1 MRIYELCIS
10 FIGKKFCKI
19 IIEMKTAKFF
29 MSAVAVM
36 AGVLV
41 AAPAADAQENGNR
54 DENGKVVRGAYETN
68 RFGDNWFIGAGAGV
82 NTWMGKGASPKAGV
96 AVDVFTG
103 KWITPTV
110 GVRFGWRGLKDGASA
125 KDGYTIENE
134 KFNYNSVHADLLWNL
149 SNLFSGYKETRTWNI
164 SVYPTFAYMNAA
176 KNSEFGAGFG
186 MLNNFRL
193 CDRVN
198 LYLDLSALTTK
209 SDFPAV
215 APKPETRLGVLPSAT
230 FGVAVNL
237 GKTSFKR
244 HSSVVP
250 AIVPVP
256 FTEAQY
262 NDLKDKVNAL
272 EKENKDLK
280 AQIEDLK
287 NAKPD
292 TVTVSKAGD
301 LVSPATLYYEIG
313 STKLSEREEAHLDFY
328 VKNILE
334 QAPDKVFVL
343 TGSAD
348 KGTGTAARNQYLSE
362 QRVNNVKKV
371 LVEKYGIA
379 EDHLIV
385 KAEGATNNRF
395 GSAVLNRVVTIE

>member
-1 MRIYELCIS
+1 
-10 FIGKKFCKI
+10 
-19 IIEMKTAKFF
+19 MKTFRIV
-29 MSAVAVM
+29 MSALAVM

-41 AAPAADAQENGNR
+41 VSPAANAQENGNR

-68 RFGDNWFIGAGAGV
+68 KFGDNWFIGAGAGV
-82 NTWMGKGASPKAGV
+82 NSWLGNGASPKAGV
-96 AVDVFTG
+96 AVDAFVG

-110 GVRFGWRGLKDGASA
+110 GVRMGWKGLKDGVSA
-125 KDGYTIENE
+125 KDGYTIADE
-134 KFNYNSVHADLLWNL
+134 KFNYNSAHVDLLWNL

-176 KNSEFGAGFG
+176 KNREFGAGIG

-193 CDRVN
+193 GNRVG

-209 SDFPAV
+209 ADFAGISPR
-215 APKPETRLGVLPSAT
+215 PKTLVGVLPSAT
-230 FGVAVNL
+230 FGLTVNL
-237 GKTSFKR
+237 GKTGFKR

-262 NDLKDKVNAL
+262 NNLQDKVNAL

-280 AQIEDLK
+280 AQIEELK

-313 STKLSEREEAHLDFY
+313 STKLSEREEAHLEFY

>member
-1 MRIYELCIS
+1 
-10 FIGKKFCKI
+10 
-19 IIEMKTAKFF
+19 MKTFRIV
-29 MSAVAVM
+29 MSALAVM

-41 AAPAADAQENGNR
+41 VSPAANAQENGNR

-68 RFGDNWFIGAGAGV
+68 KFGDNWFIGAGAGV
-82 NTWMGKGASPKAGV
+82 NSWLGNGASPKAGV
-96 AVDVFTG
+96 AVDAFVG

-110 GVRFGWRGLKDGASA
+110 GVRMGWKGLKDGVSA
-125 KDGYTIENE
+125 KDGHTIADE
-134 KFNYNSVHADLLWNL
+134 KFSYNSAHVDLLWNL

-176 KNSEFGAGFG
+176 KNKEFGAGIG

-193 CDRVN
+193 GNRVG

-209 SDFPAV
+209 ADFAGISPR
-215 APKPETRLGVLPSAT
+215 PKTLVGVLPSAT
-230 FGVAVNL
+230 FGLTVNL
-237 GKTSFKR
+237 GKTGFKR

-262 NDLKDKVNAL
+262 NSLQDKVNAL

-280 AQIEDLK
+280 AQIEELK

-313 STKLSEREEAHLDFY
+313 STKLSEREEAHLEFY

>member
-1 MRIYELCIS
+1 
-10 FIGKKFCKI
+10 
-19 IIEMKTAKFF
+19 MKTFRIV
-29 MSAVAVM
+29 MSALAVM

-41 AAPAADAQENGNR
+41 VSPAANAQENGNR

-68 RFGDNWFIGAGAGV
+68 KFGDNWFIGAGAGV
-82 NTWMGKGASPKAGV
+82 NSWLGNGASPKAGV
-96 AVDVFTG
+96 AVDAFVG

-110 GVRFGWRGLKDGASA
+110 GVRMGWKGLKDGVSA
-125 KDGYTIENE
+125 KDGYTIADE
-134 KFNYNSVHADLLWNL
+134 KFNYNSAHVDLLWNL

-176 KNSEFGAGFG
+176 KNSEFGVGIG

-193 CDRVN
+193 GNRVG

-209 SDFPAV
+209 ADFAGISPR
-215 APKPETRLGVLPSAT
+215 PKTLVGVLPSAT
-230 FGVAVNL
+230 FGLTVNL
-237 GKTSFKR
+237 GKTGFKR

-262 NDLKDKVNAL
+262 NNLQDKVNAL

-280 AQIEDLK
+280 AQIEELK

-313 STKLSEREEAHLDFY
+313 STKLSEREEAHLEFY

>member
-1 MRIYELCIS
+1 
-10 FIGKKFCKI
+10 
-19 IIEMKTAKFF
+19 MKTFRIV
-29 MSAVAVM
+29 MSALAVM

-41 AAPAADAQENGNR
+41 VSPAANAQENGNR

-68 RFGDNWFIGAGAGV
+68 KFGDNWFIGAGAGV
-82 NTWMGKGASPKAGV
+82 NSWLGNGASPQAGV
-96 AVDVFTG
+96 AVDAFVG

-110 GVRFGWRGLKDGASA
+110 GVRMGWKGLKDGASA
-125 KDGYTIENE
+125 KDGYTIADE
-134 KFNYNSVHADLLWNL
+134 KFTYNRAHVDLRWNL

-164 SVYPTFAYMNAA
+164 SVYHTFAYMNAA
-176 KNSEFGAGFG
+176 KNKEFGAGIG

-193 CDRVN
+193 GNRVG

-209 SDFPAV
+209 ADFAGISPR
-215 APKPETRLGVLPSAT
+215 PKTLAGVLPSAT
-230 FGVAVNL
+230 FGLTVNL
-237 GKTSFKR
+237 GKTGFKR

-262 NDLKDKVNAL
+262 NNLQDKVNAL

-280 AQIEDLK
+280 AQIEELK

-313 STKLSEREEAHLDFY
+313 STKLSEREEAHLEFY

>member
-1 MRIYELCIS
+1 
-10 FIGKKFCKI
+10 
-19 IIEMKTAKFF
+19 
-29 MSAVAVM
+29 MSALAVM

-41 AAPAADAQENGNR
+41 VSPAADAQENGNR

-68 RFGDNWFIGAGAGV
+68 KFGDNWFIGAGAGV
-82 NTWMGKGASPKAGV
+82 NSWIGQGASPKAGV
-96 AVDVFTG
+96 AVDAFVG

-110 GVRFGWRGLKDGASA
+110 GIRMGWKGLKDGASA
-125 KDGYTIENE
+125 KDGYTIADE
-134 KFNYNSVHADLLWNL
+134 KFNYNSAHVDLLWNL

-164 SVYPTFAYMNAA
+164 SVYPSFAYMDAA
-176 KNSEFGAGFG
+176 KNNEFGAGVG

-193 CDRVN
+193 GNRVG
-198 LYLDLSALTTK
+198 LYLDLSALATK
-209 SDFPAV
+209 SDFAGISPR
-215 APKPETRLGVLPSAT
+215 PEKRMGVLPSAT
-230 FGVAVNL
+230 FGLTVNL
-237 GKTSFKR
+237 GKTGFKR
-244 HSSVVP
+244 HSLVVP

-280 AQIEDLK
+280 AQIEELK

-313 STKLSEREEAHLDFY
+313 STKLSEREEAHLEFY

-385 KAEGATNNRF
+385 KAEGSTNNRF

>member
-1 MRIYELCIS
+1 
-10 FIGKKFCKI
+10 
-19 IIEMKTAKFF
+19 
-29 MSAVAVM
+29 MSALAVM

-41 AAPAADAQENGNR
+41 VSPAANAQENGNR

-68 RFGDNWFIGAGAGV
+68 KFGDNWFIGAGAGV
-82 NTWMGKGASPKAGV
+82 NSWLGNGASPKAGV
-96 AVDVFTG
+96 AVDAFVG

-110 GVRFGWRGLKDGASA
+110 GVRMGWKGLKDGVSA
-125 KDGYTIENE
+125 KDGHTIADE
-134 KFNYNSVHADLLWNL
+134 KFTYNSAHVDLLWNL

-176 KNSEFGAGFG
+176 KNKEFGAGIG

-193 CDRVN
+193 GNRVG

-209 SDFPAV
+209 ADFAGISPR
-215 APKPETRLGVLPSAT
+215 PKTLVGVLPSAT
-230 FGVAVNL
+230 FGLTVNL
-237 GKTSFKR
+237 GKTGFKR

-262 NDLKDKVNAL
+262 NNLQDKVNAL

-280 AQIEDLK
+280 AQIEELK

-313 STKLSEREEAHLDFY
+313 STKLSEREEAHLEFY

>member
-1 MRIYELCIS
+1 
-10 FIGKKFCKI
+10 
-19 IIEMKTAKFF
+19 MKTFRIV
-29 MSAVAVM
+29 MSALAVM

-41 AAPAADAQENGNR
+41 VSPAANAQENGNR

-68 RFGDNWFIGAGAGV
+68 KFGDNWFIGAGAGV
-82 NTWMGKGASPKAGV
+82 NSWLGNGASPKAGV
-96 AVDVFTG
+96 AVDAFVG

-110 GVRFGWRGLKDGASA
+110 GVRMGWKGLKDGVSA
-125 KDGYTIENE
+125 KDGHTIADE
-134 KFNYNSVHADLLWNL
+134 KFSYNSAHVDLLWNL

-176 KNSEFGAGFG
+176 KNKEFGAGIG

-193 CDRVN
+193 GNRVG

-209 SDFPAV
+209 ADFAGISPR
-215 APKPETRLGVLPSAT
+215 PKTLAGVLPSAT
-230 FGVAVNL
+230 FGLTVNL
-237 GKTSFKR
+237 GKTGFKR

-256 FTEAQY
+256 FIEAQY
-262 NDLKDKVNAL
+262 NNLQDKVNAL

-280 AQIEDLK
+280 AQIEELK

-313 STKLSEREEAHLDFY
+313 STKLSEREEAHLEFY

>member
-1 MRIYELCIS
+1 
-10 FIGKKFCKI
+10 
-19 IIEMKTAKFF
+19 MKTFRIV
-29 MSAVAVM
+29 MSALAVM

-41 AAPAADAQENGNR
+41 VSPAANAQENGNR

-68 RFGDNWFIGAGAGV
+68 KFGDNWFIGAGAGV
-82 NTWMGKGASPKAGV
+82 NSWLGNGASPKAGV
-96 AVDVFTG
+96 AVDAFVG

-110 GVRFGWRGLKDGASA
+110 GVRMGWKGLKDGVSA
-125 KDGYTIENE
+125 KDGYTIADE
-134 KFNYNSVHADLLWNL
+134 KFNYNSAHVDLLWNL

-176 KNSEFGAGFG
+176 KNKEFGAGIG

-193 CDRVN
+193 GNRVG

-209 SDFPAV
+209 ADFAGISPR
-215 APKPETRLGVLPSAT
+215 PKTLAGVLPSAT
-230 FGVAVNL
+230 FGLTVNL
-237 GKTSFKR
+237 GKTGFKR

-262 NDLKDKVNAL
+262 NNLQDKVNAL

-280 AQIEDLK
+280 AQIEELK

-313 STKLSEREEAHLDFY
+313 STKLSEREEAHLEFY

-385 KAEGATNNRF
+385 KAEGSTNNRF

>member
-1 MRIYELCIS
+1 
-10 FIGKKFCKI
+10 
-19 IIEMKTAKFF
+19 MKTFRIV
-29 MSAVAVM
+29 MSALAVM

-41 AAPAADAQENGNR
+41 VSPAANAQENGNR

-68 RFGDNWFIGAGAGV
+68 KFGDNWFIGAGAGV
-82 NTWMGKGASPKAGV
+82 NSWLVNGASPKAGV
-96 AVDVFTG
+96 AVDAFVG

-110 GVRFGWRGLKDGASA
+110 GVRMGWKGLKDGVSA
-125 KDGYTIENE
+125 KDGYTIADE
-134 KFNYNSVHADLLWNL
+134 KFTYNSVHADVLWNL
-149 SNLFSGYKETRTWNI
+149 SNLFSGYKETRTWHI

-176 KNSEFGAGFG
+176 KNKEFGAGIG

-193 CDRVN
+193 GNRVG

-209 SDFPAV
+209 ADFAGISPR
-215 APKPETRLGVLPSAT
+215 PKTLVGVLPSAT
-230 FGVAVNL
+230 FGLTVNL
-237 GKTSFKR
+237 GKTGFKR

-262 NDLKDKVNAL
+262 NNLQDKVNAL

-280 AQIEDLK
+280 AQIEELK

-313 STKLSEREEAHLDFY
+313 STKLSEREEAHLEFY

>member
-1 MRIYELCIS
+1 
-10 FIGKKFCKI
+10 
-19 IIEMKTAKFF
+19 
-29 MSAVAVM
+29 MSALAVM
-36 AGVLV
+36 AGVLAV
-41 AAPAADAQENGNR
+41 SPAADAQENGNR

-68 RFGDNWFIGAGAGV
+68 KFGDNWFIGAGAGV
-82 NTWMGKGASPKAGV
+82 NSWLGNGASPKAGV
-96 AVDVFTG
+96 AVDAFVG

-110 GVRFGWRGLKDGASA
+110 GVRMGWKGLKDGVSA
-125 KDGYTIENE
+125 KDGHTIADE
-134 KFNYNSVHADLLWNL
+134 KFSYNSAHVDLLWNL

-176 KNSEFGAGFG
+176 KNKEFGAGIG

-193 CDRVN
+193 GNRVG

-209 SDFPAV
+209 ADFAGISPR
-215 APKPETRLGVLPSAT
+215 PKTLVGVLPSAT
-230 FGVAVNL
+230 FGLTVNL
-237 GKTSFKR
+237 GKTGFKR

-262 NDLKDKVNAL
+262 NNLQDKVNAL

-280 AQIEDLK
+280 AQIEELK
-287 NAKPD
+287 KAKPD

-313 STKLSEREEAHLDFY
+313 STKLSEREEAHLEFY

>member
-1 MRIYELCIS
+1 
-10 FIGKKFCKI
+10 
-19 IIEMKTAKFF
+19 
-29 MSAVAVM
+29 MSALAVM

-41 AAPAADAQENGNR
+41 VSPAANAQENGNR

-68 RFGDNWFIGAGAGV
+68 KFGDNWFIGAGAGV
-82 NTWMGKGASPKAGV
+82 NSWLVNGASPKAGV
-96 AVDVFTG
+96 AVDAFVG

-110 GVRFGWRGLKDGASA
+110 GVRMGWKGLKDGVSA
-125 KDGYTIENE
+125 KDGYMIADE
-134 KFNYNSVHADLLWNL
+134 KFNYNSVHADVLWNL

-176 KNSEFGAGFG
+176 KNKEFGAGIG

-193 CDRVN
+193 GNRVG

-209 SDFPAV
+209 ADFAGISPR
-215 APKPETRLGVLPSAT
+215 PKTLVGVLPSAT
-230 FGVAVNL
+230 FGLTVNL
-237 GKTSFKR
+237 GKTGFKR

-262 NDLKDKVNAL
+262 NNLQDKVNAL

-280 AQIEDLK
+280 AQIEELK

-313 STKLSEREEAHLDFY
+313 STKLSEREEAHLEFY

>member
-1 MRIYELCIS
+1 
-10 FIGKKFCKI
+10 
-19 IIEMKTAKFF
+19 
-29 MSAVAVM
+29 MSALAVM

-41 AAPAADAQENGNR
+41 VSPAANAQENGNR

-68 RFGDNWFIGAGAGV
+68 KFGDNWFIGAGAGV
-82 NTWMGKGASPKAGV
+82 NSWLGNGASPKAGV
-96 AVDVFTG
+96 AVDAFVG

-110 GVRFGWRGLKDGASA
+110 GVRMGWKGLKDGVSA
-125 KDGYTIENE
+125 KDGHTIADE
-134 KFNYNSVHADLLWNL
+134 KFSYNSAHVDLLWNL

-176 KNSEFGAGFG
+176 KNKEFGAGIG

-193 CDRVN
+193 GNRVG

-209 SDFPAV
+209 ADLAGISPR
-215 APKPETRLGVLPSAT
+215 PKTLVGVLPSAT
-230 FGVAVNL
+230 FGLTVNL
-237 GKTSFKR
+237 GKTGFKR

-262 NDLKDKVNAL
+262 NNLQDKVNAL

-280 AQIEDLK
+280 AQIEELK

-313 STKLSEREEAHLDFY
+313 STKLSEREEAHLEFY

>member
-1 MRIYELCIS
+1 
-10 FIGKKFCKI
+10 
-19 IIEMKTAKFF
+19 MKTFRIV
-29 MSAVAVM
+29 MSALAVM

-41 AAPAADAQENGNR
+41 VSPAADAQENGNR

-68 RFGDNWFIGAGAGV
+68 KFGDNWFIGAGAGV
-82 NTWMGKGASPKAGV
+82 NSWLGNGASPKAGV
-96 AVDVFTG
+96 AVDAFVG

-110 GVRFGWRGLKDGASA
+110 GVRMGWKGLKDGVSA
-125 KDGYTIENE
+125 KDGYTIADE
-134 KFNYNSVHADLLWNL
+134 KFTYNSTHVDLLWNL

-176 KNSEFGAGFG
+176 KNKEFGAGIG

-193 CDRVN
+193 GNRVG

-209 SDFPAV
+209 ADFAGISPR
-215 APKPETRLGVLPSAT
+215 PKTLAGVLPSAT
-230 FGVAVNL
+230 FGLTVNL
-237 GKTSFKR
+237 GKTGFKR

-262 NDLKDKVNAL
+262 NNLQDKVNAL

-313 STKLSEREEAHLDFY
+313 STKLSEREEAHLEFY

>member
-1 MRIYELCIS
+1 
-10 FIGKKFCKI
+10 
-19 IIEMKTAKFF
+19 
-29 MSAVAVM
+29 MSALAVM

-41 AAPAADAQENGNR
+41 VSPAADAQENGNR

-68 RFGDNWFIGAGAGV
+68 KFGDNWFIGAGAGV
-82 NTWMGKGASPKAGV
+82 NSWIGQGASPKAGV
-96 AVDVFTG
+96 AVDAFVG

-110 GVRFGWRGLKDGASA
+110 GIRMGWKGLKDGASA
-125 KDGYTIENE
+125 KDGYTIADE
-134 KFNYNSVHADLLWNL
+134 KFNYNSAHVDLLWNL

-164 SVYPTFAYMNAA
+164 SVYPSFAYMDAA
-176 KNSEFGAGFG
+176 KNNEFGAGVG

-193 CDRVN
+193 GNRVG
-198 LYLDLSALTTK
+198 LYLDLSALATK
-209 SDFPAV
+209 SDFAGISPR
-215 APKPETRLGVLPSAT
+215 PEKRMGVLPSAT
-230 FGVAVNL
+230 FGLTVNL
-237 GKTSFKR
+237 GKTGFKR

-256 FTEAQY
+256 FTEVQY

-280 AQIEDLK
+280 AQIEELK

-313 STKLSEREEAHLDFY
+313 STKLSEREEAHLEFY

-385 KAEGATNNRF
+385 KAEGSTNNRF

>member
-1 MRIYELCIS
+1 
-10 FIGKKFCKI
+10 
-19 IIEMKTAKFF
+19 MKTIKIV
-29 MSAVAVM
+29 MSALAVM

-41 AAPAADAQENGNR
+41 VSPSANAQENGNR

-68 RFGDNWFIGAGAGV
+68 KFGDNWFIGAGAGV
-82 NTWMGKGASPKAGV
+82 NSWLVNGASPKAGV
-96 AVDVFTG
+96 AVDAFVG

-110 GVRFGWRGLKDGASA
+110 GVRMGWKSLKDGVSA
-125 KDGYTIENE
+125 KDGYMIADE
-134 KFNYNSVHADLLWNL
+134 KFNYNSVHADVLWNL

-176 KNSEFGAGFG
+176 KNKEFGAGIG

-193 CDRVN
+193 GNRVG

-209 SDFPAV
+209 ADFAGISPR
-215 APKPETRLGVLPSAT
+215 PKTLVGVLPSAT
-230 FGVAVNL
+230 FGLTVNL
-237 GKTSFKR
+237 GKTGFKR

-262 NDLKDKVNAL
+262 NNLQDKVNAL

-313 STKLSEREEAHLDFY
+313 STKLSEREEAHLEFY

>member
-1 MRIYELCIS
+1 
-10 FIGKKFCKI
+10 
-19 IIEMKTAKFF
+19 
-29 MSAVAVM
+29 MSALAVM

-41 AAPAADAQENGNR
+41 VSPAADAKENGNR

-68 RFGDNWFIGAGAGV
+68 KFGDNWFIGAGAGV
-82 NTWMGKGASPKAGV
+82 NSWLGNGASPKAGV
-96 AVDVFTG
+96 AVDAFVG

-110 GVRFGWRGLKDGASA
+110 GVRMGWKGLKDGVSA
-125 KDGYTIENE
+125 KDGYTIADE
-134 KFNYNSVHADLLWNL
+134 KFNYNSAHVDLLWNL

-164 SVYPTFAYMNAA
+164 SVYPTFAYMDAA
-176 KNSEFGAGFG
+176 KNKEFGAGIG

-193 CDRVN
+193 GNRVG

-209 SDFPAV
+209 ADFAGISPR
-215 APKPETRLGVLPSAT
+215 PKTLVGVLPSAT
-230 FGVAVNL
+230 FGLTVNL
-237 GKTSFKR
+237 GKTGFKR

-262 NDLKDKVNAL
+262 NNLQDKVNAL

-280 AQIEDLK
+280 SQIEELK

-313 STKLSEREEAHLDFY
+313 STKLSEREEAHLEFY

-395 GSAVLNRVVTIE
+395 GSSVLNRVVTIE

>member
-1 MRIYELCIS
+1 
-10 FIGKKFCKI
+10 
-19 IIEMKTAKFF
+19 
-29 MSAVAVM
+29 MSALAVM

-41 AAPAADAQENGNR
+41 VSPAADAQENGNR

-68 RFGDNWFIGAGAGV
+68 KFGDNWFIGAGAGV
-82 NTWMGKGASPKAGV
+82 NSWIGQGASPKAGV
-96 AVDVFTG
+96 AVDAFVG

-110 GVRFGWRGLKDGASA
+110 GVRMGWKGLKDGASA
-125 KDGYTIENE
+125 KDGYTIADE
-134 KFNYNSVHADLLWNL
+134 KFNYNSAHVDLLWNL

-164 SVYPTFAYMNAA
+164 SVYPSFAYMDAA
-176 KNSEFGAGFG
+176 KNNEFGAGVG

-193 CDRVN
+193 GNRVG
-198 LYLDLSALTTK
+198 LYLDLSALATK
-209 SDFPAV
+209 SDFAGISPR
-215 APKPETRLGVLPSAT
+215 PEKRMGVLPSAT
-230 FGVAVNL
+230 FGLTVNL
-237 GKTSFKR
+237 GKTGFKR

-313 STKLSEREEAHLDFY
+313 STKLSEREEAHLEFY

-348 KGTGTAARNQYLSE
+348 KGTGTAARNQCLSE

-385 KAEGATNNRF
+385 KAEGSTNNRF

>member
-1 MRIYELCIS
+1 
-10 FIGKKFCKI
+10 
-19 IIEMKTAKFF
+19 MKTFRIV
-29 MSAVAVM
+29 MSALAVM

-41 AAPAADAQENGNR
+41 VSPAADAQENGNR

-68 RFGDNWFIGAGAGV
+68 KFGDNWFIGAGAGV
-82 NTWMGKGASPKAGV
+82 NSWLGNGASPKAGV
-96 AVDVFTG
+96 AVDAFVG

-110 GVRFGWRGLKDGASA
+110 GVRMGWKGLKDGVSA
-125 KDGYTIENE
+125 KDGYTIADE
-134 KFNYNSVHADLLWNL
+134 KFTYNSVHADVLWNL

-176 KNSEFGAGFG
+176 KNKEFGAGIG

-193 CDRVN
+193 GNRVG

-209 SDFPAV
+209 ADFAGISPR
-215 APKPETRLGVLPSAT
+215 PKTLVGVLPSAT
-230 FGVAVNL
+230 FGLTVNL
-237 GKTSFKR
+237 GKTGFKR

-262 NDLKDKVNAL
+262 NNLQDKVNAL

-280 AQIEDLK
+280 AQIEELK

-313 STKLSEREEAHLDFY
+313 STKLSEREEAHLEFY

>member
-1 MRIYELCIS
+1 
-10 FIGKKFCKI
+10 
-19 IIEMKTAKFF
+19 
-29 MSAVAVM
+29 MSALAVM

-41 AAPAADAQENGNR
+41 VSPAADAQENGNR

-68 RFGDNWFIGAGAGV
+68 KFGDNWFIGAGAGV
-82 NTWMGKGASPKAGV
+82 NSWLGNGASPKAGV
-96 AVDVFTG
+96 AVDAFVG

-110 GVRFGWRGLKDGASA
+110 GVRMGWKGLKDGVSA
-125 KDGYTIENE
+125 KDGYTIADE
-134 KFNYNSVHADLLWNL
+134 KFNYNSVHADVLWNL

-176 KNSEFGAGFG
+176 KNKEFGAGIG

-193 CDRVN
+193 GNRVG

-209 SDFPAV
+209 ADFAGISPR
-215 APKPETRLGVLPSAT
+215 PKTLAGVLPSAT
-230 FGVAVNL
+230 FGLTVNL
-237 GKTSFKR
+237 GKTGFKR

-262 NDLKDKVNAL
+262 NNLQDKVNAL

-280 AQIEDLK
+280 AQIEELK

-313 STKLSEREEAHLDFY
+313 STKLSEREEAHLEFY

>member
-1 MRIYELCIS
+1 
-10 FIGKKFCKI
+10 
-19 IIEMKTAKFF
+19 
-29 MSAVAVM
+29 MSALAVM

-41 AAPAADAQENGNR
+41 VSPAANAQENGNR

-68 RFGDNWFIGAGAGV
+68 KFGDNWFIGAGAGV
-82 NTWMGKGASPKAGV
+82 NSWLVNGASPKAGV
-96 AVDVFTG
+96 AVDAFVG

-110 GVRFGWRGLKDGASA
+110 GVRMGWKGLKDGVSA
-125 KDGYTIENE
+125 KDGYTIADE
-134 KFNYNSVHADLLWNL
+134 KFTYNSVHADVLWNL

-176 KNSEFGAGFG
+176 KNKEFGAGIG

-193 CDRVN
+193 GNRVG

-209 SDFPAV
+209 ADFAGISPR
-215 APKPETRLGVLPSAT
+215 PKTLVGVLPSAT
-230 FGVAVNL
+230 FGLTVNL
-237 GKTSFKR
+237 GKTGFKR

-262 NDLKDKVNAL
+262 NILQDKVNAL

-280 AQIEDLK
+280 AQIEELK

-313 STKLSEREEAHLDFY
+313 STKLSEREEAHLEFY

>member
-1 MRIYELCIS
+1 
-10 FIGKKFCKI
+10 
-19 IIEMKTAKFF
+19 MKTFRIV
-29 MSAVAVM
+29 MSALAVM

-41 AAPAADAQENGNR
+41 VSPAADAQENGNR

-68 RFGDNWFIGAGAGV
+68 KFGDNWFIGAGAGV
-82 NTWMGKGASPKAGV
+82 NSWLGNGASPKAGV
-96 AVDVFTG
+96 AVDAFVG

-110 GVRFGWRGLKDGASA
+110 GVRMGWKGLKDGVSA
-125 KDGYTIENE
+125 KDGHTIADE
-134 KFNYNSVHADLLWNL
+134 KFSYNSAHVDLLWNL

-176 KNSEFGAGFG
+176 KNKEFGAGIG

-193 CDRVN
+193 GNRVG

-209 SDFPAV
+209 ADFAGISPR
-215 APKPETRLGVLPSAT
+215 PKTLVGVLPSAT
-230 FGVAVNL
+230 FGLTVNL
-237 GKTSFKR
+237 GKTGFKR

-262 NDLKDKVNAL
+262 NNLQDKVNAL

-280 AQIEDLK
+280 AQIEELK

-313 STKLSEREEAHLDFY
+313 STKLSEREEAHLEFY

>member
-1 MRIYELCIS
+1 
-10 FIGKKFCKI
+10 
-19 IIEMKTAKFF
+19 MKTFRIV
-29 MSAVAVM
+29 MSALAVM

-41 AAPAADAQENGNR
+41 VSPAADAQENGNR

-68 RFGDNWFIGAGAGV
+68 KFGDNWFIGAGAGV
-82 NTWMGKGASPKAGV
+82 NSWLVNGASPKAGV
-96 AVDVFTG
+96 AVDAFVG

-110 GVRFGWRGLKDGASA
+110 GVRMGWKGLKDGVSA
-125 KDGYTIENE
+125 KDGYTIADE
-134 KFNYNSVHADLLWNL
+134 KFTYNSVHADVLWNL

-176 KNSEFGAGFG
+176 KNKEFGAGIG

-193 CDRVN
+193 GNRVG

-209 SDFPAV
+209 ADFAGISPR
-215 APKPETRLGVLPSAT
+215 PKTLVGVLPSAT
-230 FGVAVNL
+230 FGLTVNL
-237 GKTSFKR
+237 GKTGFKR

-262 NDLKDKVNAL
+262 NNLQDKVNAL

-280 AQIEDLK
+280 AQIEELK

-313 STKLSEREEAHLDFY
+313 STKLSEREEAHLEFY

>member
-1 MRIYELCIS
+1 
-10 FIGKKFCKI
+10 
-19 IIEMKTAKFF
+19 MKTVKIV
-29 MSAVAVM
+29 MSTLAVM

-41 AAPAADAQENGNR
+41 VSPAADAQENGNR

-68 RFGDNWFIGAGAGV
+68 KFGDNWFIGAGAGV
-82 NTWMGKGASPKAGV
+82 NSWIGQGASPKAGV
-96 AVDVFTG
+96 AVDAFVG

-110 GVRFGWRGLKDGASA
+110 GVRMGWKGLKDGASA
-125 KDGYTIENE
+125 KDGYTIADE
-134 KFNYNSVHADLLWNL
+134 KFNYNSAHVDLLWNL

-164 SVYPTFAYMNAA
+164 SVYPSFAYMDAA
-176 KNSEFGAGFG
+176 KNNEFGAGVG

-193 CDRVN
+193 GNRVG
-198 LYLDLSALTTK
+198 LYLDLSALATK
-209 SDFPAV
+209 ADFAGISPR
-215 APKPETRLGVLPSAT
+215 PEKRMGVLPSAT
-230 FGVAVNL
+230 FGLTVNL
-237 GKTSFKR
+237 GKTGFKR

-313 STKLSEREEAHLDFY
+313 STKLSEREEAHLEFY

-385 KAEGATNNRF
+385 KAEGSTNNRF

>member
-1 MRIYELCIS
+1 
-10 FIGKKFCKI
+10 
-19 IIEMKTAKFF
+19 MKTIKIV
-29 MSAVAVM
+29 MSALAVM

-41 AAPAADAQENGNR
+41 VSPSANAQENGNR

-68 RFGDNWFIGAGAGV
+68 KFGDNWFIGAGAGV
-82 NTWMGKGASPKAGV
+82 NSWLVNGASPKAGV
-96 AVDVFTG
+96 AVDAFVG

-110 GVRFGWRGLKDGASA
+110 GVRMGWKGLKDGVSA
-125 KDGYTIENE
+125 KDGYMIADE
-134 KFNYNSVHADLLWNL
+134 KFNYNSVHADVLWNL

-176 KNSEFGAGFG
+176 KNKEFGAGIG

-193 CDRVN
+193 GNRVG

-209 SDFPAV
+209 ADFAGISPR
-215 APKPETRLGVLPSAT
+215 PKTLVGVLPSAT
-230 FGVAVNL
+230 FGLTVNL
-237 GKTSFKR
+237 GKTGFKR

-262 NDLKDKVNAL
+262 NNLQDKVNAL

-313 STKLSEREEAHLDFY
+313 STKLSEREEAHLEFY

>member
-1 MRIYELCIS
+1 
-10 FIGKKFCKI
+10 
-19 IIEMKTAKFF
+19 
-29 MSAVAVM
+29 MSTLAVM

-41 AAPAADAQENGNR
+41 VSPAADAQENGNR

-68 RFGDNWFIGAGAGV
+68 KFGDNWFIGAGAGV
-82 NTWMGKGASPKAGV
+82 NSWIGQGASPKAGV
-96 AVDVFTG
+96 AVDAFVG

-110 GVRFGWRGLKDGASA
+110 GVRAGWRGLKDGASA
-125 KDGYTIENE
+125 KDGYTIADE
-134 KFNYNSVHADLLWNL
+134 KFNYNSAHLDLLWNL

-164 SVYPTFAYMNAA
+164 SVYPSFAYMDAA
-176 KNSEFGAGFG
+176 KNNEFGAGVG

-193 CDRVN
+193 GNRIG
-198 LYLDLSALTTK
+198 LYLDLSALATK
-209 SDFPAV
+209 SDFAGISPR
-215 APKPETRLGVLPSAT
+215 PEKRMGVLPSAT
-230 FGVAVNL
+230 FGLTVNL
-237 GKTSFKR
+237 GKTGFKR

-313 STKLSEREEAHLDFY
+313 STKLSEREEAHLEFY

-385 KAEGATNNRF
+385 KAEGSTNNRF

>member
-1 MRIYELCIS
+1 
-10 FIGKKFCKI
+10 
-19 IIEMKTAKFF
+19 MKTIKIV
-29 MSAVAVM
+29 MSALAVM

-41 AAPAADAQENGNR
+41 VSPSANAQENGNR

-68 RFGDNWFIGAGAGV
+68 KFGDNWFIGAGAGV
-82 NTWMGKGASPKAGV
+82 NSWLVNGASPKAGV
-96 AVDVFTG
+96 AVDAFVG

-110 GVRFGWRGLKDGASA
+110 GVRMGWKGLKDGVSA
-125 KDGYTIENE
+125 KDGYMIADE
-134 KFNYNSVHADLLWNL
+134 KFNYNSVHADVLWNL

-164 SVYPTFAYMNAA
+164 SVYPTSAYMNAA
-176 KNSEFGAGFG
+176 KNKEFGAGIG

-193 CDRVN
+193 GNRVG

-209 SDFPAV
+209 ADFAGISPR
-215 APKPETRLGVLPSAT
+215 PKTLVGVLPSAT
-230 FGVAVNL
+230 FGLTVNL
-237 GKTSFKR
+237 GKTGFKR

-262 NDLKDKVNAL
+262 NNLQDKVNAL

-280 AQIEDLK
+280 AQIEELK

-313 STKLSEREEAHLDFY
+313 STKLSEREEAHLEFY

>member
-1 MRIYELCIS
+1 
-10 FIGKKFCKI
+10 
-19 IIEMKTAKFF
+19 MKTIKIV
-29 MSAVAVM
+29 MSALAVM

-41 AAPAADAQENGNR
+41 VSPAANAQENGNR

-68 RFGDNWFIGAGAGV
+68 KFGDNWFIGAGAGV
-82 NTWMGKGASPKAGV
+82 NSWLGNGASPKAGV
-96 AVDVFTG
+96 AVDAFVG

-110 GVRFGWRGLKDGASA
+110 GVRMGWKGLKDGVSA
-125 KDGYTIENE
+125 KDGYTIADE
-134 KFNYNSVHADLLWNL
+134 KFNYNSVHADVLWNL

-176 KNSEFGAGFG
+176 KNKEFGAGIG
-186 MLNNFRL
+186 MLNNFRIGN
-193 CDRVN
+193 RIG

-209 SDFPAV
+209 ADFAGISPR
-215 APKPETRLGVLPSAT
+215 PKTLVGILPSAT
-230 FGVAVNL
+230 FGLTVNL
-237 GKTSFKR
+237 GKTGFKR

-262 NDLKDKVNAL
+262 NNLQDKVNAL

-280 AQIEDLK
+280 AQIEELK

-313 STKLSEREEAHLDFY
+313 STKLSEREEAHLEFY

>member
-1 MRIYELCIS
+1 
-10 FIGKKFCKI
+10 
-19 IIEMKTAKFF
+19 
-29 MSAVAVM
+29 MSALAVM

-41 AAPAADAQENGNR
+41 VSPAANAQENGNR

-68 RFGDNWFIGAGAGV
+68 KFGDNWFIGAGAGV
-82 NTWMGKGASPKAGV
+82 NSWLGNGASPKAGV
-96 AVDVFTG
+96 AVDAFVG

-110 GVRFGWRGLKDGASA
+110 GVRMGWKGLKDGVSA
-125 KDGYTIENE
+125 KEGYTIADE
-134 KFNYNSVHADLLWNL
+134 KFNYNSAHVDLLWNL

-176 KNSEFGAGFG
+176 KNKEFGAGIG

-193 CDRVN
+193 GNRVG

-209 SDFPAV
+209 ADFAGISPR
-215 APKPETRLGVLPSAT
+215 PKTLVGVLPSAT
-230 FGVAVNL
+230 VGLTVNL
-237 GKTSFKR
+237 GKTGFKR

-262 NDLKDKVNAL
+262 NNLQDKVNAL

-280 AQIEDLK
+280 AQIEELK

-313 STKLSEREEAHLDFY
+313 STKLSEREEAHLEFY

>member
-1 MRIYELCIS
+1 
-10 FIGKKFCKI
+10 
-19 IIEMKTAKFF
+19 
-29 MSAVAVM
+29 MSALAVM

-41 AAPAADAQENGNR
+41 VSPAANAQENGNR

-68 RFGDNWFIGAGAGV
+68 KFGDNWFIGAGAGV
-82 NTWMGKGASPKAGV
+82 NSWLGNGASPKAGV
-96 AVDVFTG
+96 AVDAFVG

-110 GVRFGWRGLKDGASA
+110 GVRMGWKGLKDGVSA
-125 KDGYTIENE
+125 KDGHTIADE
-134 KFNYNSVHADLLWNL
+134 KFSYNSAHVDLLWNL

-176 KNSEFGAGFG
+176 KNKEFGAGIG

-193 CDRVN
+193 GNRVG

-209 SDFPAV
+209 ADFAGISPR
-215 APKPETRLGVLPSAT
+215 PKTLVGVLPSAT
-230 FGVAVNL
+230 FGLTVNL
-237 GKTSFKR
+237 GKTGFKR

-262 NDLKDKVNAL
+262 NNLQDKVNAL

-280 AQIEDLK
+280 AQIEELK

-313 STKLSEREEAHLDFY
+313 NTKLSEREEAHLEFY

>member
-1 MRIYELCIS
+1 
-10 FIGKKFCKI
+10 
-19 IIEMKTAKFF
+19 MKTFKIV
-29 MSAVAVM
+29 MSALAVM

-41 AAPAADAQENGNR
+41 VSPAADAQENGNR

-68 RFGDNWFIGAGAGV
+68 KFGDNWFIGAGAGV
-82 NTWMGKGASPKAGV
+82 NSWIGQGASPKAGV
-96 AVDVFTG
+96 AVDAFVG

-110 GVRFGWRGLKDGASA
+110 GVRMGWKGLKDGASA
-125 KDGYTIENE
+125 KDGYTIADE
-134 KFNYNSVHADLLWNL
+134 KFNYNSAHVDLLWNL

-164 SVYPTFAYMNAA
+164 SVYPSFAYMDAA
-176 KNSEFGAGFG
+176 KNNEFGAGVG

-193 CDRVN
+193 GNRVG
-198 LYLDLSALTTK
+198 LYLDLSALATK
-209 SDFPAV
+209 ADFAGISPR
-215 APKPETRLGVLPSAT
+215 PEKRMGVLPSAT
-230 FGVAVNL
+230 FGLTVNL
-237 GKTSFKR
+237 GKTGFKR

-280 AQIEDLK
+280 AQIEELK

-313 STKLSEREEAHLDFY
+313 STKLSEREEAHLEFY

>member
-1 MRIYELCIS
+1 
-10 FIGKKFCKI
+10 
-19 IIEMKTAKFF
+19 
-29 MSAVAVM
+29 MSALAVM
-36 AGVLV
+36 AGVLEV
-41 AAPAADAQENGNR
+41 SPAANAQENGNR

-68 RFGDNWFIGAGAGV
+68 KFGDNWFIGAGAGV
-82 NTWMGKGASPKAGV
+82 NSWIGQGASPKAGV
-96 AVDVFTG
+96 AVDAFVG

-110 GVRFGWRGLKDGASA
+110 GVRMGWKGLKDGASA
-125 KDGYTIENE
+125 KDGYTISDE
-134 KFNYNSVHADLLWNL
+134 KFTYNSAHVDLLWNL

-176 KNSEFGAGFG
+176 KNKEFGAGIG

-193 CDRVN
+193 GNRVG

-209 SDFPAV
+209 ADFAGISPR
-215 APKPETRLGVLPSAT
+215 PKTLAGVLPSAT
-230 FGVAVNL
+230 FGLTVNL
-237 GKTSFKR
+237 GKTGFKR

-262 NDLKDKVNAL
+262 NNLQDKVNAL

-280 AQIEDLK
+280 AQIEELK

-313 STKLSEREEAHLDFY
+313 STKLSEREEAHLEFY

-385 KAEGATNNRF
+385 KAEGSTNNRF

>member
-1 MRIYELCIS
+1 
-10 FIGKKFCKI
+10 
-19 IIEMKTAKFF
+19 MKTFRIV
-29 MSAVAVM
+29 MSALAVM

-41 AAPAADAQENGNR
+41 VSPAANAQENGNR

-68 RFGDNWFIGAGAGV
+68 KFGDNWFIGAGAGV
-82 NTWMGKGASPKAGV
+82 NSWLGNGASPKAGV
-96 AVDVFTG
+96 AVDAFVG

-110 GVRFGWRGLKDGASA
+110 GVRMGWKGLKDGVSA
-125 KDGYTIENE
+125 KDGHTIADE
-134 KFNYNSVHADLLWNL
+134 KFSYNSAHVDLLWNL

-176 KNSEFGAGFG
+176 KNKEFGAGIG

-193 CDRVN
+193 GNRVG

-209 SDFPAV
+209 ADLAGISPR
-215 APKPETRLGVLPSAT
+215 PKTLVGVLPSAT
-230 FGVAVNL
+230 FGLTVNL
-237 GKTSFKR
+237 GKTGFKR

-262 NDLKDKVNAL
+262 NNLQDKVNAL
-272 EKENKDLK
+272 EKENKDLE
-280 AQIEDLK
+280 AQIEELK

-313 STKLSEREEAHLDFY
+313 STKLSEREEAHLEFY

>member
-1 MRIYELCIS
+1 
-10 FIGKKFCKI
+10 
-19 IIEMKTAKFF
+19 
-29 MSAVAVM
+29 MSALAVM

-41 AAPAADAQENGNR
+41 VSPAADAQENGNR

-68 RFGDNWFIGAGAGV
+68 KFGDNWFIGAGAGV
-82 NTWMGKGASPKAGV
+82 NSWLGNGASPKAGV
-96 AVDVFTG
+96 AVDAFVG

-110 GVRFGWRGLKDGASA
+110 GVRMGWKGLKDGASA
-125 KDGYTIENE
+125 KDGYTIADE
-134 KFNYNSVHADLLWNL
+134 KFNYNSAHVDLLWNL

-164 SVYPTFAYMNAA
+164 SVYPTFAYMDAA
-176 KNSEFGAGFG
+176 KNKEFGAGIG

-193 CDRVN
+193 GNRVG

-209 SDFPAV
+209 ADFAGISPRPTTLA
-215 APKPETRLGVLPSAT
+215 GVLPSAT
-230 FGVAVNL
+230 FGLTVNL
-237 GKTSFKR
+237 GKTGFKR

-262 NDLKDKVNAL
+262 NDLQGKVNAL

-313 STKLSEREEAHLDFY
+313 STKLSEREEAHLEFY

-385 KAEGATNNRF
+385 KAEGSTNNRF

>member
-1 MRIYELCIS
+1 
-10 FIGKKFCKI
+10 
-19 IIEMKTAKFF
+19 MKTFRIV
-29 MSAVAVM
+29 MSALAVM
-36 AGVLV
+36 AGVLAV
-41 AAPAADAQENGNR
+41 SPAADAQENGNR

-68 RFGDNWFIGAGAGV
+68 KFGDNWFIGAGAGV
-82 NTWMGKGASPKAGV
+82 NSWLGNGASPKAGV
-96 AVDVFTG
+96 AVDAFVG

-110 GVRFGWRGLKDGASA
+110 GVRMGWKGLKDGVSA
-125 KDGYTIENE
+125 KDGHTIADE
-134 KFNYNSVHADLLWNL
+134 KFSYNSAHVDLLWNL

-176 KNSEFGAGFG
+176 KNSEFGAGIG

-193 CDRVN
+193 GNRVG

-209 SDFPAV
+209 ADFAGISPR
-215 APKPETRLGVLPSAT
+215 PKTLVGVLPSAT
-230 FGVAVNL
+230 FGLTVNL
-237 GKTSFKR
+237 GKTGFKR

-262 NDLKDKVNAL
+262 NNLQDKVNAL

-280 AQIEDLK
+280 AQIEELK

-313 STKLSEREEAHLDFY
+313 STKLSEREEAHLEFY

-379 EDHLIV
+379 EDHLVV

>member
-1 MRIYELCIS
+1 
-10 FIGKKFCKI
+10 
-19 IIEMKTAKFF
+19 MKTFRIV
-29 MSAVAVM
+29 MSALAVM

-41 AAPAADAQENGNR
+41 VSPAANAQENGNR

-68 RFGDNWFIGAGAGV
+68 KFGDNWFIGAGAGV
-82 NTWMGKGASPKAGV
+82 NSWLGNGASPKAGV
-96 AVDVFTG
+96 AVDAFVG

-110 GVRFGWRGLKDGASA
+110 GVRMGWKGLKDGVSA
-125 KDGYTIENE
+125 KDGHTIADE
-134 KFNYNSVHADLLWNL
+134 KFSYNSAHVDLLWNL

-176 KNSEFGAGFG
+176 KNKEFGAGIG

-193 CDRVN
+193 GNRVG

-209 SDFPAV
+209 ADLAGISPR
-215 APKPETRLGVLPSAT
+215 PKTLVGVLPSAT
-230 FGVAVNL
+230 FGLTVNL
-237 GKTSFKR
+237 GKTGFKR

-262 NDLKDKVNAL
+262 NNLQDKVNAL

-280 AQIEDLK
+280 AQIEELK

-313 STKLSEREEAHLDFY
+313 STKLSEREEAHLEFY